1 VNCSVKLADMHI
13 LVVDDDQAVRDSLT
27 RSLQYS
33 GYEVATASD
42 GVEALAQL
50 AALRVDAVIMDVMM
64 PRLDGLETT
73 RVLRSTGNDV
83 PILILTARDAVGDRV
98 DGLDAGADDYM
109 VKPFALDEL
118 LARLRALTRRSKPDT
133 PPESDAPG
141 ATSAGPQVLSFEGL
155 TLDLQT
161 REVTRNGRRISL
173 TRTEFALLQTFLENP
188 RRVLERSWLLNE
200 VWGFDFP
207 TTANSLE
214 VYIGYLRRKTEAPG
228 EPRLIHTVRGIGYVL
243 RETAP

>member
-1 VNCSVKLADMHI
+1 MHI
-13 LVVDDDQAVRDSLT
+13 LVVDDDQAVRDSLK
-27 RSLQYS
+27 RSLHYS

-42 GVEALAQL
+42 GVEALAHL
-50 AALRVDAVIMDVMM
+50 SAHRVDAVIMDVMM

-73 RVLRSTGNDV
+73 RMLRGQGNDV
-83 PILILTARDAVGDRV
+83 PILVLTARDAVGDRV

-109 VKPFALDEL
+109 AKPFALDEL
-118 LARLRALTRRSKPDT
+118 MARLRALTRRSRG
-133 PPESDAPG
+133 EAEGEEPG
-141 ATSAGPQVLSFEGL
+141 SSSQILTFEDL
-155 TLDLQT
+155 RLDQSS
-161 REVTRNGRRISL
+161 REVWRGDRRISL
-173 TRTEFALLQTFLENP
+173 TRTEFALLQTFMEHP

-214 VYIGYLRRKTEAPG
+214 VYIGYLRRKTEEGG
-228 EPRLIHTVRGIGYVL
+228 EPRAIHTVRGIGYVL